1 MKASVLILFAVA
13 LCGCATQK
21 QVLRTPAERV
31 LAYNTCPEP
40 GAAAQTQA
48 VPAGPVPSLVDP
60 ASAAETQAF
69 GPTQV
74 IWVHPPERVLNRCR

>member
-1 MKASVLILFAVA
+1 
-13 LCGCATQK
+13 
-21 QVLRTPAERV
+21 
-31 LAYNTCPEP
+31 
-40 GAAAQTQA
+40 
-48 VPAGPVPSLVDP
+48 VPSLVDP